1 MGLFVCVCF
10 FFLAGGS
17 GDNGGFMS
25 INSRRQSNIQRHTDA
40 DSILSLHGSTQNERE
55 YSPKSSQR
63 RYVDRLPLHL
73 SGEDSQLTLDQPD
86 SIGAEQPN
94 ILEYTLKKPLA
105 MVRPRRILSAV
116 KSSSSDDYNRFHSGP
131 SIDDCPGN
139 LRESRSL
146 EPFPS
151 QLRRRVDYMK
161 LPSLKT
167 SKHGSRSL
175 DAGVSMI
182 SYNPNYYGMADMF
195 NNTAPTATTTTTDN
209 IAPDW
214 VGCSDSATNSNKNK
228 LSHNKYINNNCNG
241 SIMTED
247 PNCPL
252 LFRGSLNTANDDGLN
267 YQQKRWRSLEAI
279 SIEKESSSKSKKE
292 LPRGTTTIR
301 SWLVGLFQGSATRG
315 ADVSLRKV
323 NAVQSGVK
331 GMPAFCDLPPAP
343 ENESMV

>member
-1 MGLFVCVCF
+1 MFT
-10 FFLAGGS
+10 GGS

-25 INSRRQSNIQRHTDA
+25 INSRRQSNILRHADA
-40 DSILSLHGSTQNERE
+40 DSIISLHGSTQNERE

-63 RYVDRLPLHL
+63 RYLDRLRHL
-73 SGEDSQLTLDQPD
+73 SGGDSQLTLDQPD
-86 SIGAEQPN
+86 SIGADQPN

-116 KSSSSDDYNRFHSGP
+116 KSSSSDDYSRFRSRP
-131 SIDDCPGN
+131 SVDDCPGN

-151 QLRRRVDYMK
+151 QLRRRIDYLK
-161 LPSLKT
+161 LTSLKT
-167 SKHGSRSL
+167 SKNSSRSL

-195 NNTAPTATTTTTDN
+195 NNTAPTATTIAVATTTDN
-209 IAPDW
+209 NAPDW
-214 VGCSDSATNSNKNK
+214 VGCSESITNSNKNK
-228 LSHNKYINNNCNG
+228 QQNKYINNNCNG
-241 SIMTED
+241 SITTED

-252 LFRGSLNTANDDGLN
+252 LFRGSLNTANDDGQN
-267 YQQKRWRSLEAI
+267 YQQKRWRSLETI
-279 SIEKESSSKSKKE
+279 RIEKESTSKSKKE

-301 SWLVGLFQGSATRG
+301 SWLVGLFQGNATKG